1 MNATAYNKGQ
11 STRVAINNGASIAAT
26 CFKHEVL
33 AYRDAGISVLSFLKG
48 VLASPNAVPTPKPRA
63 KRK

>member
-11 STRVAINNGASIAAT
+11 STRVAINHGTDVAVT
-26 CFKHEVL
+26 TV
-33 AYRDAGISVLSFLKG
+33 RDAGISVLSFLKG
-48 VLASPNAVPTPKPRA
+48 VLASPNAVPSTKTKRTAA